1 MPQVY
6 QRLKEYINFALGFAV
21 AIGFALLSRDRLIV
35 LFQADTPIAV
45 LSAMLAAVTFG
56 QLVGYWQ
63 AVTGEL
69 ELLND
74 AFDEKRTGGMPTGP
88 TLTIAVALGV
98 GFGALIAAST
108 NILAYSAVLAVYQ
121 LLDTAGQGTVNHN
134 VAKMYRAGQFKTDG
148 GEAKAIVLYQYYL
161 ERPLLIR
168 GAVLLFVYSGV
179 FASALAGTL
188 SGGRWYFY
196 LAYATTIV
204 TIPAGEWVVHTWRR
218 VRDRDLAALGSA
230 EPTRKA
236 T

>member
-6 QRLKEYINFALGFAV
+6 QRLKEYINFALGFAL
-21 AIGFALLSRDRLIV
+21 AIGFALLSRDRLV
-35 LFQADTPIAV
+35 LLYQTDMLMAV
-45 LSAMLAAVTFG
+45 LAAALATMTFA
-56 QLVGYWQ
+56 QLVWYWR

-74 AFDEKRTGGMPTGP
+74 AFDENRLQGAPKGP
-88 TLTIAVALGV
+88 TLTVGVALGV

-108 NILAYSAVLAVYQ
+108 NILVYTAVLAIYE

-134 VAKMYRAGQFKTDG
+134 VAKMYRARQFKSEH
-148 GEAKAIVLYQYYL
+148 GEARATVLFQYYL

-168 GAVLLFVYSGV
+168 TAVLLFIYAGA

-188 SGGRWYFY
+188 SGHAWYLY
-196 LAYATTIV
+196 LSYASAIV
-204 TIPAGEWVVHTWRR
+204 TMPAGEWVIYTWRR
-218 VRDRDLAALGSA
+218 VRDRDLAALVVSV
-230 EPTRKA
+230 TKQA